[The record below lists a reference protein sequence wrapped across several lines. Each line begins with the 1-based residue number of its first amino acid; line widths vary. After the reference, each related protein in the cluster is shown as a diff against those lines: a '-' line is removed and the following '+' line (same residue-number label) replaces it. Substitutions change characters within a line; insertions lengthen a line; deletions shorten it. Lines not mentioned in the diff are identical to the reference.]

1 MKDMLGNEVKEG
13 DYFAYPLVSGRSANM
28 AIYQFKEVTI
38 EDRVKARPVERTYGD
53 RDNIIH
59 KDFNLPLKYLKW
71 SYVLPSYEGKYSP
84 MTQEERDKV
93 DLKRANKRSTLQMFS
108 ERAILLKDFNEAA

>member
-28 AIYQFKEVTI
+28 AIYQFKEVVNDKVRAKPI
-38 EDRVKARPVERTYGD
+38 ERVYGHYHDGIHPTLNIPWKYVDYEVVNNNYTPVE
-53 RDNIIH
+53 
-59 KDFNLPLKYLKW
+59 
-71 SYVLPSYEGKYSP
+71 
-84 MTQEERDKV
+84 MTQAAKGKV

-108 ERAILLKDFNEAA
+108 ERAILLKNFNETP